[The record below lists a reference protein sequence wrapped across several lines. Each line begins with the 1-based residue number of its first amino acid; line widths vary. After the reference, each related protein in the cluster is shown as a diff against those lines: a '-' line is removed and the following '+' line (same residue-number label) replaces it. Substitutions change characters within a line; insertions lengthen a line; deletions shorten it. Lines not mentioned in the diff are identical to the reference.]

1 VKVDLSSVLSENIG
15 EHGLPKESILKD
27 TSLLRKVKT
36 AILSKINEDYY
47 PLMLPEEMLKEV
59 NEINDYASH
68 IRDKFDNLVV
78 VGMGGSIL
86 GNELLHYSL
95 NGIYSN
101 LERPKKVYF
110 LDNIDPET
118 NLTLLKSLDLKKTF
132 FNFITKSGN
141 TSETLLSMLLIFDI
155 IKKEGL
161 DLKEHLLFTTDPEKG
176 LLRKL
181 SKELGVKAYPIHP
194 NVGGRYSVLSHV
206 GLFSAAFEGIDI
218 EKLLEGAR
226 RRKDKFA
233 QGVEDKDSSMMLAL
247 TQYKLF
253 IEKNVNINVLFSY
266 SDGLEYLG
274 KWYEQLLAE
283 SIGKQFTRDGKKIFT
298 GITPVVAR
306 GPYHQHST
314 LQLFME
320 GPFDKLIMFV
330 APKKFRKDTIV
341 FNNIGMPELEFL
353 DNKKYSELLQS
364 EYVAT
369 KMALTQN
376 GRPNLS
382 IEIEK
387 IDEENIGELI
397 YFFELEV
404 LALGE
409 LLNINPIDQPS
420 VEVGKKFTHALMGDK
435 KYSEYLETLEKLN
448 KMDKLILD

>member
-1 VKVDLSSVLSENIG
+1 MKVDLSSVLSENIG

-27 TSLLRKVKT
+27 TSFLKKVKT

-78 VGMGGSIL
+78 VGMGGSVL

-118 NLTLLKSLDLKKTF
+118 NLTLLKTLDLKKTF

-155 IKKEGL
+155 VKKEGL
-161 DLKEHLLFTTDPEKG
+161 DLKEHILFTTDPEKG
-176 LLRKL
+176 LLRRL

-247 TQYKLF
+247 AQYKLF
-253 IEKNVNINVLFSY
+253 IEKKVNINVLFSY

-330 APKKFRKDTIV
+330 APKNLRKDIIV
-341 FNNIGMPELEFL
+341 FNNIAMPELEFL

-364 EYVAT
+364 EFVAT

-448 KMDKLILD
+448 KMGKLILD

>member
-1 VKVDLSSVLSENIG
+1 VNKVKVDLSSVLSENIG

-118 NLTLLKSLDLKKTF
+118 NLTLLKTLDLKKTF

-206 GLFSAAFEGIDI
+206 GLFSAAFEG
-218 EKLLEGAR
+218 
-226 RRKDKFA
+226 
-233 QGVEDKDSSMMLAL
+233 
-247 TQYKLF
+247 
-253 IEKNVNINVLFSY
+253 N
-266 SDGLEYLG
+266 
-274 KWYEQLLAE
+274 
-283 SIGKQFTRDGKKIFT
+283 
-298 GITPVVAR
+298 
-306 GPYHQHST
+306 
-314 LQLFME
+314 
-320 GPFDKLIMFV
+320 
-330 APKKFRKDTIV
+330 
-341 FNNIGMPELEFL
+341 
-353 DNKKYSELLQS
+353 
-364 EYVAT
+364 
-369 KMALTQN
+369 
-376 GRPNLS
+376 
-382 IEIEK
+382 
-387 IDEENIGELI
+387 
-397 YFFELEV
+397 
-404 LALGE
+404 
-409 LLNINPIDQPS
+409 
-420 VEVGKKFTHALMGDK
+420 
-435 KYSEYLETLEKLN
+435 
-448 KMDKLILD
+448 